1 MFAAIVLAITLSA
14 TGGPAQSQTHE
25 PPPDVVADVVVQGQ
39 SLRRAVEEFVDEVVA
54 PLDRRGPARWN
65 RSVCV
70 GVVNFQREAAQ
81 VLADQVSSVA
91 LEAGL
96 DIGEPGCS
104 PNVLIIAT
112 DDGSGLV
119 RGLVAERPQAFR
131 APYAGAPRHS
141 AALQRFQDTSAP
153 VRWWHISMPMIRDTN
168 RPAVRMFGEGAPF
181 IAGGN
186 RLQNPIRNDLQ
197 KVFVIVDVAAAEGV
211 DIRRLGDYVGMVALS
226 QIDPLAETSTFDTVL
241 NLFRDERH
249 EVALTEWD
257 RSYLHALYGAELN
270 RRASNQQTGEIA
282 DSMLRDRQRNRDAA
296 ATEP

>member
-1 MFAAIVLAITLSA
+1 MFATLILAAALTTAATSA
-14 TGGPAQSQTHE
+14 PSQPQD
-25 PPPDVVADVVVQGQ
+25 PPPTVVDDVVVQGQ
-39 SLRRAVEEFVDEVVA
+39 SLRRAVDDFVDEIVA
-54 PLDRRGPARWN
+54 PLDGRGPARWN

-70 GVVNFQREAAQ
+70 GVVNFRREAAQ
-81 VLADQVSSVA
+81 ALADQVSSVA
-91 LEAGL
+91 LQAGL
-96 DIGEPGCS
+96 NIGAPGCS

-112 DDGSGLV
+112 DDGPGLA

-141 AALQRFQDTSAP
+141 AALRRFQDTTAP

-186 RLQNPIRNDLQ
+186 RLQNPVRNDLQ

-211 DIRRLGDYVGMVALS
+211 DIQRLGDYVGMVALS

-241 NLFRDERH
+241 NLFDDDQP
-249 EVALTEWD
+249 EVALTDWD

-270 RRASNQQTGEIA
+270 RRALNQQTGEVA
-282 DSMLRDRQRNRDAA
+282 ASMLRDRQRTQN
-296 ATEP
+296 ATPDEP